1 MKPINKITQCFTIA
15 LLFVATFAAAQDT
28 RFSQPLN
35 NQLALNPA
43 MMALTSDFRIS
54 LSYRN
59 QWASIE
65 KGYVNYAGSLLYP
78 LFLKTGGS
86 AKDTT
91 RKAEGKSRIDFGLNL
106 NDDKAG
112 GFNLL
117 NATLSVGYS
126 LQLSPEHSLSAAL
139 NLGYLHRSF
148 NVLQQ
153 SWDEQYSQGSFDV
166 NAPTGETPS
175 LKKGSIDVGLGLMYH
190 YVQDKGKWQA
200 FAGLGAFHVNQPNLT
215 VLLEDGSLGKLATRF
230 NIQAGVKMIGN
241 KIDFTPVMLYNIQGR
256 YKQFTGGMLLAYK
269 FGEKGKLVVGSWYKE
284 KQSVVLQAGY
294 EHKLFFFTYSY
305 DFGISKLDRTT
316 KGLMTHEVT
325 LAFKLVDVAK
335 KKGIKNNS
343 FF

>member
-15 LLFVATFAAAQDT
+15 LLFVASFAAAQDT

-54 LSYRN
+54 LTYRN
-59 QWASIE
+59 QWASID
-65 KGYVNYAGSLLYP
+65 KGYVSYTGSLLYP
-78 LFLKTGGS
+78 LFLKTGGA

-91 RKAEGKSRIDFGLNL
+91 RKAEGKSRMDFGLNIT
-106 NDDKAG
+106 DDKSG
-112 GFNLL
+112 GFNRL

-126 LQLSPEHSLSAAL
+126 LQLSSEHSISAAL
-139 NLGYLHRSF
+139 NLGYIHYSF
-148 NVLQQ
+148 NVLHQT
-153 SWDEQYSQGSFDV
+153 WDEQFSNGSYDV
-166 NAPTGETPS
+166 NALSNEN
-175 LKKGSIDVGLGLMYH
+175 LNLNKGSVDVGLGLMYH

-215 VLLEDGSLGKLATRF
+215 VQNTDGSLGKLATRF